1 MFCSFEDKFRYDAEG
16 VPRIWR
22 PNDDIEG
29 VYTTAQRSTLSLIPL
44 LSRFKLSE
52 TSAPPPLEAWL
63 GQAPSNITSADDE
76 DLPAIGGIDEE
87 DGKTMEEETTVI
99 ADAKAADISS
109 RFKKTADG
117 IYVEAKRSAIGGVTQ
132 VPLYFY
138 GLLLVLGWN
147 EIVAVLRNPLYF
159 IMIAL
164 LGGVGYVTYNLNLW
178 GPMIRMAD
186 AATKQA
192 VDIGKE
198 RLREFLEE
206 QERTGSTAGAAKKAL
221 AGPHKSEEY
230 EMDNLSKGAA
240 EKTEDE
246 DI

>member
-1 MFCSFEDKFRYDAEG
+1 MT
-16 VPRIWR
+16 I
-22 PNDDIEG
+22 
-29 VYTTAQRSTLSLIPL
+29 IP
-44 LSRFKLSE
+44 
-52 TSAPPPLEAWL
+52 A
-63 GQAPSNITSADDE
+63 
-76 DLPAIGGIDEE
+76 
-87 DGKTMEEETTVI
+87 
-99 ADAKAADISS
+99 AKATDITA

-138 GLLLVLGWN
+138 GLLLALGWN
-147 EIVAVLRNPLYF
+147 EIVAVLKNPLYF
-159 IMIAL
+159 ILLAL

-221 AGPHKSEEY
+221 AGPHKGGEEV
-230 EMDNLSKGAA
+230 ELDDMKPTRSAGSGSVKA
-240 EKTEDE
+240 ELD